1 MRMQNQTATRM
12 LNVIEKD
19 GKTKQMERKY
29 RREEQVGT
37 RMKAED
43 EENKGLR

>member
-1 MRMQNQTATRM
+1 MPNQTATMM
-12 LNVIEKD
+12 LKVIETE

-29 RREEQVGT
+29 RGEEQVGT

-43 EENKGLR
+43 EENKRLR